1 MADTTLSTE
10 RAATAAPKA
19 GPSPA
24 ILRARVGS
32 RDWKKLAIAGAA
44 AVLVAVGAYAFFG
57 RGGGK
62 PPQAPAG
69 AAAGPAPAVT
79 VVRVESA
86 DVRPSTTF
94 TGRVQAIDKVDLR
107 ARVPGYLEKQLFQDG
122 AQVESGQLMFVI
134 EQPPYQAEVAK
145 IQADLQGAQAD
156 LLNAKAELSRQEQL
170 VSKGYSTPAKL
181 DEAKSKFGLAQG
193 TVDKDQAA
201 LEQAKLNLS
210 YTEVR
215 SPVAGRV
222 GQRAYSVGNYV
233 QPSSGT
239 LATVV
244 SRDPMYVMFPVTQ
257 RELIDIRRK
266 AEAEGVDGRAVTVRL
281 QLADGQMY
289 DQTGAVDFVDVT
301 VNQATDSVNVRA
313 KFPNPK
319 GWLIDGQLVT
329 AVVESTAPRKALLI
343 PQQALQFDQT
353 GYFVLVVD
361 ADNKVKVQPIGIG
374 SGHDT
379 DLEVISGLNEGDRV
393 ITEGVQKVRPE
404 QVVNPTEKPKA
415 AAQAQ

>member
-1 MADTTLSTE
+1 M
-10 RAATAAPKA
+10 
-19 GPSPA
+19 
-24 ILRARVGS
+24 
-32 RDWKKLAIAGAA
+32 
-44 AVLVAVGAYAFFG
+44 LVAVGAYAFFG

-86 DVRPSTTF
+86 DIRSSTTF